1 MSKEA
6 TPPTS
11 NHRPSQARRVCTS
24 PEQQPHTGRLPSQ
37 TAQRIRDMQDALQQ
51 LFGDDLT
58 ARDMMMVEG
67 IIRDFSRLLLG
78 EYERHRVKG
87 NNHHQGNEKQV
98 MNSDG
103 WSQEKEVAV
112 QHEKHD
118 AEGKL
123 ILLAI
128 KQFKE
133 SD

>member
-1 MSKEA
+1 MVSVSQKIARIEA
-6 TPPTS
+6 GLAPFEDLG
-11 NHRPSQARRVCTS
+11 QGV
-24 PEQQPHTGRLPSQ
+24 
-37 TAQRIRDMQDALQQ
+37 QDALQQ

-58 ARDMMMVEG
+58 ARDLMMVEG

-87 NNHHQGNEKQV
+87 DDHLQGNEKQV
-98 MNSDG
+98 INSDG

-112 QHEKHD
+112 QHKKHD

-123 ILLAI
+123 VILAI
-128 KQFKE
+128 KQSKE